1 MTDQTRPRAA
11 GWRARTPNA
20 LTISRLA
27 LTAVFIA
34 LLAGASPG
42 DAGWSPGLLA
52 ATAIFVVAAITDAL
66 DGFLARRWNAV
77 SRFGRVA
84 DPFADKVLILAGFIM
99 LAGPQLGP
107 HSGVASWMVVLVLAR
122 ELLVTTIRGV
132 YEAEGVDFSATA
144 SGKLKMVIQSI
155 VIPVALLDAAAPNG
169 HSRLGPHPATE
180 ALLWLTVA
188 VTVWSAAPYI
198 ARAHRARK
206 QLGASPGSDR

>member
-1 MTDQTRPRAA
+1 MTDQTRPRAV

-20 LTISRLA
+20 LTISRLV

-34 LLAGASPG
+34 LLAAASPG
-42 DAGWSPGLLA
+42 DAAWSPGIVA
-52 ATAIFVVAAITDAL
+52 ATTDAL

-99 LAGPQLGP
+99 LAGPQLGL

-169 HSRLGPHPATE
+169 HDCLGPHPVTE
-180 ALLWLTVA
+180 ALLWITVA